1 MGRCKRDAEEMTR
14 WKFRQV
20 RNSGSRWVQRALIA
34 AAVLAL
40 LAAAAYVWGNRL
52 NADTQQASTQRSAD
66 ASASRYGSLRGLAA
80 VRAVDVVA
88 APRAS
93 ALQGVAA
100 VRALE
105 TGAAANESGLRQQ
118 AAPSGSVERHVPGGG
133 P

>member
-1 MGRCKRDAEEMTR
+1 MEVQASSS
-14 WKFRQV
+14 
-20 RNSGSRWVQRALIA
+20 SGSRWIQRALIA

-40 LAAAAYVWGNRL
+40 LATAAYLWGNRL

-66 ASASRYGSLRGLAA
+66 ASASRYGSLHGLAA

-133 P
+133 R